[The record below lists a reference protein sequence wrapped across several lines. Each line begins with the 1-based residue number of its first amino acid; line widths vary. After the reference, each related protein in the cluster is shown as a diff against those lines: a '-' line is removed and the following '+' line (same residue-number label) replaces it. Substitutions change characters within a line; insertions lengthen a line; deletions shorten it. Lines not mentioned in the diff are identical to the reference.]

1 MPRHRDY
8 DEHDYD
14 KAVSLY
20 HAGPMNRKMAHE
32 LTRKPGE
39 IPGCFPTEPPE
50 TGPVNSSEHC
60 NPSTGQ

>member
-8 DEHDYD
+8 DEQDYD

-20 HAGPMNRKMAHE
+20 HEGPMNRKMAHE

-39 IPGCFPTEPPE
+39 TPGCFPQSPLRH
-50 TGPVNSSEHC
+50 GAL
-60 NPSTGQ
+60 

>member
-8 DEHDYD
+8 DEQDYD

-20 HAGPMNRKMAHE
+20 HEGPMNRKMARE

-39 IPGCFPTEPPE
+39 MPGCFPQSPLRH
-50 TGPVNSSEHC
+50 GAL
-60 NPSTGQ
+60 